1 MINDTYSDFRNKIA
15 GVPQGSILGSLL
27 FDLSI
32 DDLFFSYLQRPYMIM
47 QTITVTLF
55 QNESEHGT
63 MSEVIKE
70 KTE

>member
-1 MINDTYSDFRNKIA
+1 
-15 GVPQGSILGSLL
+15 
-27 FDLSI
+27 
-32 DDLFFSYLQRPYMIM
+32 MIM